1 MSPLS
6 QKTAIFY
13 LAGVFILGA
22 IAGGAI
28 GYSQSRPRPRS
39 FPTAPKPDD
48 YVQNKCDRLTKQLNL
63 TSEQRTKIEPIVRD
77 RMNRMRQLQE
87 ESWQRIQEA
96 IRETDQKI
104 QDQLSP
110 EQQKLFIEANRQ
122 RMSRGP
128 GIGPGFGPARGPGPN
143 SKPSH
148 DHQSK

>member
-1 MSPLS
+1 MNSLN
-6 QKTAIFY
+6 QKTAVFY
-13 LAGVFILGA
+13 LAGVFILGF
-22 IAGGAI
+22 IAGGAV

-63 TSEQRTKIEPIVRD
+63 TSEQRSNIEPIVRD

-104 QDQLSP
+104 QDHLSA
-110 EQQKLFIEANRQ
+110 EQQQIFTEANRQ
-122 RMSRGP
+122 RMSRSPGP
-128 GIGPGFGPARGPGPN
+128 GSGFGPGRGPGPN
-143 SKPSH
+143 PKPSH
-148 DHQSK
+148 DHQQN